1 MISEKIIAAP
11 ATAQGISAVGMIRI
25 SGKGCIS
32 QCDRFFRSERALSA
46 RKPNTIAYGKWID
59 PDSNR
64 CIDEVL
70 VGIFH
75 APHSFTGEESLEIWT
90 HGSPFIMKEMMRVL
104 LVHGI
109 EAAAPGEFTMRA
121 FLNGKLDLTEAE
133 AIRDLTHAQTKMA
146 HAQALGRLEGRLSS
160 KIHHL
165 HDAVLNLLA
174 VLEAAIDHADEDLDF
189 ETQSRTLQ
197 RIDECISQIDGLLL
211 GAQTGR
217 MSTDG
222 IKIALIGRPNVGKSS
237 LLNAL
242 AGEDRVIVSD
252 IAGTTRD
259 VVEFSM
265 SARGLLIKFFD
276 TAGIRLTDDPIER
289 EGTKRSLKILEEADL
304 ICVVIDTSERLQ
316 DEDLMILQRL
326 PADKKCIFILNK
338 SDLPSVLE
346 PQNFEGEK
354 KISVSA
360 ATGEGLEQIFDFIA
374 EFYRKEG
381 IDPENDILIAN
392 ARQENLL
399 ESAKKELQ
407 TAKNCILNQEF
418 EELTASHIRKARIF
432 VEEITGKTN
441 DNAVLDRI
449 FSQFCIGK

>member
-160 KIHHL
+160 KIHYL

-222 IKIALIGRPNVGKSS
+222 IRIALIGRPNVGKSS

-304 ICVVIDTSERLQ
+304 VCVVIDTSERLQ
-316 DEDLMILQRL
+316 DEDLMILQQL

-432 VEEITGKTN
+432 IEEITGKTN

>member
-25 SGKGCIS
+25 SGKGCIR
-32 QCDRFFRSERALSA
+32 QCDCFFRSEHALSH

-59 PDSNR
+59 PDSNQ

-75 APHSFTGEESLEIWT
+75 EPHSFTGEESLEIWT

-104 LVHGI
+104 LAHGI
-109 EAAAPGEFTMRA
+109 HAAAPGEFTMRA

-146 HAQALGRLEGRLSS
+146 HTQALGRLEGKLSS
-160 KIHHL
+160 KINHL

-197 RIDECISQIDGLLL
+197 RIDTCISQIEDLLL

-217 MSTDG
+217 MSIDG
-222 IKIALIGRPNVGKSS
+222 IKTALIGRPNVGKSS

-276 TAGIRLTDDPIER
+276 TAGIRLTKDPIER

-304 ICVVIDTSERLQ
+304 VCVVIDTSQQLQ
-316 DEDLMILQRL
+316 DDDFMMLQQL
-326 PADKKCIFILNK
+326 PADKKCVFILNK
-338 SDLPSVLE
+338 SDLPSVVDLKS
-346 PQNFEGEK
+346 FEGEK
-354 KISVSA
+354 KIAVSA
-360 ATGEGLEQIFDFIA
+360 KTGAGLEQIFDFIA

-407 TAKNCILNQEF
+407 MAKNCLLNQDF
-418 EELTASHIRKARIF
+418 EELTASHVRKARIF
-432 VEEITGKTN
+432 IEEITGKTN

>member
-11 ATAQGISAVGMIRI
+11 ATAQGIGAVGMIRI

-32 QCDRFFRSERALSA
+32 QCDCFFRSEKTLSD

-59 PDSNR
+59 PDTSQ

-109 EAAAPGEFTMRA
+109 AAAAPGEFTMRA

-146 HAQALGRLEGRLSS
+146 HTQALGRLEGKLSA

-165 HDAVLNLLA
+165 HNAVLDLLA
-174 VLEAAIDHADEDLDF
+174 MLEAAIDHADEDLDF
-189 ETQSRTLQ
+189 ETQSHTLQ
-197 RIDECISQIDGLLL
+197 RIDECILQIDTLLL

-217 MSTDG
+217 MSVDG
-222 IKIALIGRPNVGKSS
+222 IKVALIGRPNVGKSS

-276 TAGIRLTDDPIER
+276 TAGIRSTEDPIER
-289 EGTKRSLKILEEADL
+289 EGTKRSLKILEEADMVF
-304 ICVVIDTSERLQ
+304 VVIDTSQQLQ
-316 DEDLMILQRL
+316 DDDLMILQQL
-326 PADKKCIFILNK
+326 PADKVCFILNK
-338 SDLPSVLE
+338 SDLPCVLSLE
-346 PQNFEGEK
+346 SFEEGR

-360 ATGEGLEQIFDFIA
+360 ATGDGLEQIFDFIA

-399 ESAKKELQ
+399 KSAKKELQ
-407 TAKNCILNQEF
+407 MAKKCLCNQEF
-418 EELTASHIRKARIF
+418 EELTVSHVRKARIF

-441 DNAVLDRI
+441 DNAILDRI